1 MPTGDKAVNPALKR
15 YLSQNRISTNLLT
28 YLQNLTYD
36 VASRIF
42 PAAGLF
48 TYPVTITP
56 NGAGSTFTLTP
67 DPIEGIDNA
76 GHVIECAGAARLV
89 NIPFE
94 NTLADI
100 YWVGLHYINVPDGV
114 YSNPRTGFPEYDL
127 NMEEVGELDSP
138 DTVTDNLDGTIT
150 FVVDSVLQHSVDFTG
165 HVIRMYLLNPMSS
178 DVGVAFEDCVVV
190 YDVGTGE
197 NRVTTVDA
205 FGQTTISVVAGDYQ
219 AAHFGPSIYKSVAD
233 PWGDDY
239 IKIGYI
245 TGGPA
250 ATATTTGIQLDLS
263 GGGGHS
269 LQAAYDGA
277 AGSGSGRTVT
287 ADDGAVHI
295 QNQHTVLMEH
305 DILQA
310 CLRLRKD
317 GDTTIPANTYDP
329 IDLETGIDVPMRMN
343 NYGAFVLRVNLC
355 DTTINNYLECEEHI
369 HVTAI
374 GADITTQRAGCHL
387 LLPALQANIIP
398 GIDLVEIKNSA
409 VGNDGVYIVSVV
421 ADTVL
426 TLINLDGTAAV
437 LAAEIGTAALV
448 MSVYRPITTIG
459 GHAGA
464 GIRTISIEDFGKDSA
479 WTFNPVVT
487 HVFPTNLTSVDVVFL
502 ISDPSGGHGVRV
514 YGDGTLS
521 NAGDLKTA
529 SDHIWS
535 ADRDFIKWIHP
546 WSCHEND
553 AAAFTHWTKTGL
565 GTVAPRCMQ
574 SDATPSA
581 LLSYEI
587 GPFPEDVELDQV
599 RVMLNDGGAACG
611 CYLYSHVRTIP
622 AGPGA
627 LTAGNA
633 AEIPLTVAQPVNS
646 SGVAGL
652 DKVTMIP
659 NPAYMTDPVDHFY
672 EVVISPGAAVTSIF
686 GVEYTLKTSKLTY

>member
-36 VASRIF
+36 VAARIF

-100 YWVGLHYINVPDGV
+100 YWIGLHYINVPDGV

-150 FVVDSVLQHSVDFTG
+150 FVVDSVLQHNVDFTG
-165 HVIRMYLLNPMSS
+165 HVIRMYLLNPMSA
-178 DVGVAFEDCVVV
+178 DLGVAFEDCVVV

-245 TGGPA
+245 AGGPA

-269 LQAAYDGA
+269 LQAAYDGG

-305 DILQA
+305 DIFQA
-310 CLRLRKD
+310 CMRIRKD
-317 GDTTIPANTYDP
+317 GETAQPANTYDP
-329 IDLETGIDVPMRMN
+329 EDLETGIDVPMRMN
-343 NYGAFVLRVNLC
+343 NYGAIVFRVNLC
-355 DTTINNYLECEEHI
+355 DMTANDYLRCEEHI
-369 HVTAI
+369 HTMG
-374 GADITTQRAGCHL
+374 GADIDGQRAGRNWT
-387 LLPALQANIIP
+387 LPALEGNILP
-398 GIDLVEIKNSA
+398 GIDIVEIKNSA
-409 VGNDGVYIVSVV
+409 AGNDGIYGISVV
-421 ADTVL
+421 AAATL
-426 TLINLDGTAAV
+426 TLVNLDGTAVV
-437 LAAEIGTAALV
+437 LAAEIGNPSLA
-448 MSVYRPITTIG
+448 MSVYRPVVVIG
-459 GHAGA
+459 GHGGG
-464 GIRTISIEDFGKDSA
+464 GIKTVSLQDFGNDA
-479 WTFNPVVT
+479 GWLFNT
-487 HVFPTNLTSVDVVFL
+487 TNWHLFPDNLTDLDAVFV
-502 ISDPSGGHGVRV
+502 ISNQSGGNAVRT
-514 YGDGTLS
+514 YGDGSLQID
-521 NAGDLKTA
+521 GDYKYGGIQTVK
-529 SDHIWS
+529 
-535 ADRDFIKWIHP
+535 KWIHP
-546 WSCHEND
+546 HRFMEND
-553 AAAFTHWTKTGL
+553 PATWDRKGLYGATVADNIEATVNFTSCKYELSPLPNGCVLSRVDIILDDGGVVVTCSLDRHPRAIGAPPTIDPIETIVLDVTGPGTSTGGGGLETVVCIPGATETINTEDYVYTLSVVTGL
-565 GTVAPRCMQ
+565 AIAKILGVKFTYLISQ
-574 SDATPSA
+574 
-581 LLSYEI
+581 
-587 GPFPEDVELDQV
+587 
-599 RVMLNDGGAACG
+599 LN
-611 CYLYSHVRTIP
+611 
-622 AGPGA
+622 
-627 LTAGNA
+627 
-633 AEIPLTVAQPVNS
+633 
-646 SGVAGL
+646 
-652 DKVTMIP
+652 
-659 NPAYMTDPVDHFY
+659 F
-672 EVVISPGAAVTSIF
+672 
-686 GVEYTLKTSKLTY
+686 